1 MRSLN
6 ARLLAAATIIVAGF
20 LSLTGLALDQAFR
33 ESALTA
39 MRDRLQAQVYMLLS
53 AASFDKP
60 DKRVMPATLPDPRLS
75 TPGSGLY
82 AQVSRDDG
90 TPVWRSSSMLGIT
103 LPPVQASQPGVPMF
117 YTAEAADGTPLFE
130 LILKVRWEAGK
141 GAPHN
146 YIVQVAETAASY
158 ENQLK
163 SFRRSLRGWLAAAA
177 AVLLAM
183 QVLILRWGLRPL
195 RQVAE
200 ELTRVESGQQPEI
213 RGDYPAE
220 LGGLVTNL
228 NALIRSSAAH
238 LERYRRSLGDLAH
251 SFKTPLAVLR
261 GSAEGERAPEELRQ
275 TVKEQVW
282 RLDRTVA
289 YQLQRAAA
297 SGRRALAAPLP
308 VTPALNKV
316 LQSLAKVYA
325 DRRLQMETRMDR
337 PVEFFG
343 DEGDLLEIIGNLTDN
358 ACKWA
363 RQRVRITVR
372 AAGDESSTRPGI
384 VIEVEDDGPGIP
396 PQEWQRIFERGYR
409 ADTAVEGH
417 GIGLAIVRDLVDEVY
432 HGHLEVTGSS
442 LGGACVRAHLRF

>member
-1 MRSLN
+1 MRSLY
-6 ARLLAAATIIVAGF
+6 ARLLAAATIVVAGF

-39 MRDRLQAQVYMLLS
+39 MRDRLQTQVYMLLS

-60 DKRVMPATLPDPRLS
+60 DKRVMPVTLPDPRLS

-82 AQVSRDDG
+82 AQLSRDDG
-90 TPVWRSSSMLGIT
+90 TPVWRSNSLLGNG
-103 LPPVQASQPGVPMF
+103 LPPTTVGKPGMF
-117 YTAEAADGTPLFE
+117 SFYEANAADGTPLFE
-130 LILKVRWEAGK
+130 LAFKVRWEAGK

-158 ENQLK
+158 EDQLS

-177 AVLLAM
+177 AVLLLM

-200 ELTRVESGQQPEI
+200 EVTRVENGKQAEI
-213 RGDYPAE
+213 RGDYPTE

-261 GSAEGERAPEELRQ
+261 GAASGEGAPEELRQ
-275 TVKEQVW
+275 AVKEQVR
-282 RLDRTVA
+282 RLDHTVA

-308 VTPALNKV
+308 VAPLLQKV
-316 LQSLAKVYA
+316 QQSLAKVYA
-325 DRRLQMETRMDR
+325 DKHLQMETRMKR

-343 DEGDLLEIIGNLTDN
+343 DESDLLEILGNLADN

-363 RQRVRITVR
+363 RRQVRITVR
-372 AAGDESSTRPGI
+372 TAGGESATRPGLI
-384 VIEVEDDGPGIP
+384 IEVEDDGPSIP
-396 PQEWQRIFERGYR
+396 PREWQRIFERGYR

-417 GIGLAIVRDLVDEVY
+417 GIGLAIVHDLVGEVY
-432 HGHLEVTGSS
+432 HGRLEVTQSD

>member
-6 ARLLAAATIIVAGF
+6 ARLLSAATLVVAGF

-39 MRDRLQAQVYMLLS
+39 MRDRLQTQVYMLLS

-82 AQVSRDDG
+82 AQLSREDG
-90 TPVWRSSSMLGIT
+90 TLVWRSSSMLGMV
-103 LPPVQASQPGVPMF
+103 LAPAPMSQPGVPLF
-117 YTAEAADGTPLFE
+117 HVAESGDGTPLFE
-130 LILKVRWEAGK
+130 LVFKVRWEAGG

-146 YIVQVAETAASY
+146 YIVQVAETTASY
-158 ENQLK
+158 EDQLR
-163 SFRRSLRGWLAAAA
+163 SFRRSLRSWLAAGA
-177 AVLLAM
+177 AVLLVM

-195 RQVAE
+195 RLVAE
-200 ELTRVESGQQPEI
+200 EVTRVERGNQSEI

-261 GSAEGERAPEELRQ
+261 GAAGGDAGPEELRQ
-275 TVKEQVW
+275 TVKEQVR
-282 RLDRTVA
+282 RLDHTVA

-297 SGRRALAAPLP
+297 SGRRALAAPFAVAPLLHR
-308 VTPALNKV
+308 VQ
-316 LQSLAKVYA
+316 QSLAKVYA
-325 DRRLQMETRMDR
+325 GKHLQLDVRMER

-343 DEGDLLEIIGNLTDN
+343 DEGDLLEIIGNLADN

-363 RQRVRITVR
+363 RRQVRITAR
-372 AAGDESSTRPGI
+372 AGGDGAARPGLI
-384 VIEVEDDGPGIP
+384 IEVEDDGPGIP
-396 PQEWQRIFERGYR
+396 PQEWQRVFERGYR

-432 HGHLEVTGSS
+432 HGRLEVTDSK

>member
-60 DKRVMPATLPDPRLS
+60 DRRVMPATLPDPRLS
-75 TPGSGLY
+75 TPGSGFY
-82 AQVSRDDG
+82 AQLSRDDG
-90 TPVWRSSSMLGIT
+90 TAVWRSSSMLGIA
-103 LPPVQASQPGVPMF
+103 LPPAPISQPGVPLF
-117 YTAEAADGTPLFE
+117 YTLAAADGAPLFG
-130 LILKVRWEAGK
+130 LAFKVRWEEGK
-141 GAPHN
+141 SAPRN
-146 YIVQVAETAASY
+146 YVVQVAETAASY

-177 AVLLAM
+177 VVLLAM
-183 QVLILRWGLRPL
+183 QALILRWGLRPL

-200 ELTRVESGQQPEI
+200 EVTRVENGRQPEI
-213 RGDYPAE
+213 RGDYPTE

-228 NALIRSSAAH
+228 NALIHSSAAH

-251 SFKTPLAVLR
+251 SFKTPLAILR
-261 GSAEGERAPEELRQ
+261 STAEGQGAPEELRQ
-275 TVKEQVW
+275 TVKEQVR
-282 RLDRTVA
+282 RLDHTVA

-308 VTPALNKV
+308 VAPVLNKV

-325 DRRLQMETRMDR
+325 DRRLQMESRMDR

-343 DEGDLLEIIGNLTDN
+343 DESDLLEIIGNLADN

-363 RQRVRITVR
+363 RQRVRITIQ
-372 AAGDESSTRPGI
+372 ATGGESSTRPGLI
-384 VIEVEDDGPGIP
+384 IAVEDDGPGIP

-409 ADTAVEGH
+409 ADTAVDGY

-432 HGHLEVTGSS
+432 HGRLEVTGSR

>member
-1 MRSLN
+1 VRSLN
-6 ARLLAAATIIVAGF
+6 ARLLAAATVVVAGF
-20 LSLTGLALDQAFR
+20 LSLTGLALDEAFR

-60 DKRVMPATLPDPRLS
+60 DRRVMPATLPDPRLS
-75 TPGSGLY
+75 TPGSGFY
-82 AQVSRDDG
+82 AQLSRDDG

-103 LPPVQASQPGVPMF
+103 LSPVPKTEPGKPVF
-117 YTAEAADGTPLFE
+117 YTTGSEEAGQFGVA
-130 LILKVRWEAGK
+130 LKVRWENGR
-141 GAPHN
+141 GETRN
-146 YIVQVAETAASY
+146 YIVQVVETAATY
-158 ENQLK
+158 EDQLR
-163 SFRRSLRGWLAAAA
+163 SFRHSLRSWLATAA
-177 AVLLAM
+177 AVLLLM
-183 QVLILRWGLRPL
+183 QAAILRWALRPL

-200 ELTRVESGQQPEI
+200 EVTRVENGKQEAI
-213 RGDYPAE
+213 RGNYPTE
-220 LGGLVTNL
+220 LGGLVANL
-228 NALIRSSAAH
+228 NALIHSSAAH

-261 GSAEGERAPEELRQ
+261 GAAEGESPPEELRQ
-275 TVKEQVW
+275 TLKEQVR

-297 SGRRALAAPLP
+297 SGGRALKAPLP
-308 VTPALNKV
+308 VAPLLNKV

-325 DRRLQMETRMDR
+325 DKHLQLENRMER

-343 DEGDLLEIIGNLTDN
+343 DESDLLEIIGNLADN

-363 RQRVRITVR
+363 RKRVCITVR
-372 AAGDESSTRPGI
+372 AAGGDSATRPGL

-432 HGHLEVTGSS
+432 HGRLEVTGSS
-442 LGGACVRAHLRF
+442 LGGACVRAQLRF